1 MGITTPPQ
9 PSSPGPWWWVPNVFA
24 MLVGLG
30 LVGLAVY
37 DHDNQ
42 SLMVVGTG
50 LVTGAVGHAIGVQSP
65 TP

>member
-1 MGITTPPQ
+1 
-9 PSSPGPWWWVPNVFA
+9 VPNVFA